1 MSTFLHSYH
10 INPKLTAFSTLRQG
24 GKSSG
29 AYESFN
35 CNPFTGDDLS
45 CVHHNRLLLSQ
56 TLNITPEQIIFP
68 QQTHQTNTILIGN
81 DFLSLSSFTQQMIL
95 NNTDALITCL
105 PELCIGVFTADCV
118 PLILFDFEHQAI
130 GVVHAG
136 WRGTVKR
143 IVQNTL
149 KQMHYAFQTKP
160 QMVQAIIAP
169 SISFEAFEVG
179 EEVFYAFKE
188 AGFAHNSSIVA
199 KANALH
205 ANPHGFCLVDNS
217 ATTNEQKWHINLPEC
232 NAMQL
237 EEVGVL
243 RKNILFS
250 NICTYTSHQQFFS
263 ARRLGTQSG
272 RIFTGAM
279 LAHP

>member
-118 PLILFDFEHQAI
+118 PLILFDSEHQAI

-136 WRGTVKR
+136 
-143 IVQNTL
+143 
-149 KQMHYAFQTKP
+149 
-160 QMVQAIIAP
+160 
-169 SISFEAFEVG
+169 
-179 EEVFYAFKE
+179 
-188 AGFAHNSSIVA
+188 
-199 KANALH
+199 
-205 ANPHGFCLVDNS
+205 
-217 ATTNEQKWHINLPEC
+217 
-232 NAMQL
+232 
-237 EEVGVL
+237 
-243 RKNILFS
+243 
-250 NICTYTSHQQFFS
+250 
-263 ARRLGTQSG
+263 
-272 RIFTGAM
+272 
-279 LAHP
+279 